1 MPFSNLKQSFRKF
14 SRTTLLHKLLYFLA
28 ALISFLMIINYG
40 RQQVEGFGEKK
51 TNEFDMRMDVPEI
64 YDDFYAD
71 IYDELVFNKGKN
83 DFEVGKLIETSKLS
97 KGSVILDIGSGT
109 GHHVSSLKAHGFENV
124 KGIDLSPSMVKK
136 AQETYPDLSF
146 QVADGLNSSAFPA
159 NTFTHITCLYF
170 TVYYMQD
177 KQTFFT
183 NCMRWLKPGGF
194 LALHLVNRDKFDP
207 ILPAGNPF
215 TLVSP
220 QKYAKKRITST
231 TVKFDQFEYKS
242 NFDIKET
249 VQNENDPNALML
261 ETFKNNK
268 SGNVRKNEHKFFMQ
282 TQAEILDMA
291 KSVGF
296 IIETKIDLLPCQYES
311 QYIYVLQKPT

>member
-1 MPFSNLKQSFRKF
+1 
-14 SRTTLLHKLLYFLA
+14 
-28 ALISFLMIINYG
+28 
-40 RQQVEGFGEKK
+40 
-51 TNEFDMRMDVPEI
+51 
-64 YDDFYAD
+64 
-71 IYDELVFNKGKN
+71 
-83 DFEVGKLIETSKLS
+83 
-97 KGSVILDIGSGT
+97 VILDIGSGT

-136 AQETYPDLSF
+136 AQTTYPELSF

>member
-1 MPFSNLKQSFRKF
+1 MPFTNLKRYFHKF
-14 SRTTLLHKLLYFLA
+14 SRTTLIHKLLYLLA
-28 ALISFLMIINYG
+28 AIISISMMINYG
-40 RQQVEGFGEKK
+40 RQQVEGFEEKK
-51 TNEFDMRMDVPEI
+51 TNEFDMRTNVSDI
-64 YDDFYAD
+64 YDDFYAE
-71 IYDELVFNKGKN
+71 IYDDLLFNKHKN
-83 DFEVGKLIETSKLS
+83 DFEIGELIKTSSLS
-97 KGSVILDIGSGT
+97 NESVILDIGSGT
-109 GHHVSSLKAHGFENV
+109 GHHVSSIKAHGFENV
-124 KGIDLSPSMVKK
+124 KGIDISPSMVKK
-136 AQETYPDLSF
+136 AQENYPDLNF
-146 QVADGLNSSAFPA
+146 QVADGLNSVAFPD
-159 NTFTHITCLYF
+159 NTFTHITCFYF

-177 KQTFFT
+177 KQTFFA
-183 NCMRWLKPGGF
+183 NCMRWLRPGGF

-242 NFDIKET
+242 NFDIKDM
-249 VQNENDPNALML
+249 VQNGNDPNALML